1 MGEQLVALTYLSL
14 ASRPMEQHE
23 LVELLEVSRARNRE
37 AGVTGMLLYA
47 DQQFIQVLEGRRED
61 VEATMERIRAD
72 PRHRSIDVTLVE
84 EVEERQHAEWLMGF
98 RALDAATVADLRSW
112 TDYLE
117 PGSELYERSR
127 QLGRAGV
134 FLRVF
139 RDTLRPDL

>member
-1 MGEQLVALTYLSL
+1 MADELVSLTYLSL
-14 ASRPMEQHE
+14 ASRPLEHEE
-23 LVELLEVSRARNRE
+23 LVELLEVSRARNAE
-37 AGVTGMLLYA
+37 AGVTGLLLYA

-61 VEATMERIRAD
+61 VEATMERIRTD
-72 PRHRSIDVTLVE
+72 RRHRGIDVTLVE
-84 EVEERQHAEWLMGF
+84 EIEERQFPEWWMGF

-139 RDTLRPDL
+139 RDTMRPDH